1 MTNDRGLPLSMT
13 TLLVMLVIPLTSVAK
28 DDHDS
33 VPQAGGETASTAP
46 AEPQSLEHRVAS
58 LEEELARVEASL
70 EARLEALQPDMTMI
84 MPDFAERFHVM
95 HRAGDAGDWAVANH
109 ELLTM
114 QQIIDRMRRLDPESG
129 ELLDDYMSGP
139 LNNLAELID
148 HRDQQAFVQALEQTV
163 QVCNACH
170 QAVGSPF
177 IQVTL
182 EPSEALNMRHPHK
195 LQSSE
200 APREHKHG
208 EADES
213 MNDHMP
219 GGHHEGETA
228 DGH

>member
-1 MTNDRGLPLSMT
+1 MTNDRGLPLRMT
-13 TLLVMLVIPLTSVAK
+13 TLLVMLVIPLTTVAS

-46 AEPQSLEHRVAS
+46 SEPQSLEHRVAS
-58 LEEELARVEASL
+58 LEEELARAEASL
-70 EARLEALQPDMTMI
+70 AALQPDMTMI

-109 ELLTM
+109 ELLAM
-114 QQIIDRMRRLDPESG
+114 QQIIDRMRRLDPENG
-129 ELLDDYMSGP
+129 ALLDDYMSGP

-148 HRDQQAFVQALEQTV
+148 HRDQEAFVQALEQTV

-182 EPSEALNMRHPHK
+182 EPPEALNMRHPHK

-200 APREHKHG
+200 APREHTHG
-208 EADES
+208 EANEA